1 MTSEP
6 ASATLQAGLLHD
18 PQLWVLKAWIIQHT
32 GLSYYSER
40 DADLVQA
47 LERVFA
53 FKGELGCAARLL
65 KRLQSNPQELDA
77 LVEQLTIGET
87 FFFRHLEMFHAL
99 RDHVFPDVLRRR
111 AASRTLRIWSA
122 GCSIGAEPYSISIL
136 LRELLGAQF
145 RHWSIHIL
153 GTDINRKFLR
163 MAEEGAYEPW
173 TLRGMPPHVLARS
186 FIKDQAVKKWRISDR
201 CREGVAFRSH
211 NLACDPLPDPLHDLV
226 NFDLI
231 ICRNV
236 MIYFD
241 QPAIQRLARQFYD
254 TLRPGGW
261 LAVGHAEPHTSTFRM
276 FRTVNATGAVLYQR
290 PTAEHGHVVLGD
302 PVPPMPAPATGLF
315 PPPPPAPNAQRPW
328 QPAVLNLDLPAE
340 VPTSTSLSMPHA
352 KAQPQPQKHGAAHED
367 PLAEITRL
375 ADAGDLKA
383 ALQACDALILREPLH
398 AGAYYYH
405 GMILAQHAE
414 WAAAERSLRRCLYLE
429 RNLALAHFYL
439 GLVLERLG
447 QPARKHYANA
457 QDLLAGQPEHA
468 LVPLG
473 QGLTVREFRSLLTT
487 PEPPPATSAPRP

>member
-1 MTSEP
+1 MTH
-6 ASATLQAGLLHD
+6 ASASPQAALLHD
-18 PQLWVLKAWIIQHT
+18 PQLWALKAWIIQRT

-40 DADLVQA
+40 DADLVQS

-53 FKGELGCAARLL
+53 ADGKLDSASALL
-65 KRLQSNPQELDA
+65 KRLQSSARDLDA

-145 RHWSIHIL
+145 RDWSIHIL

-186 FIKDQAVKKWRISDR
+186 FIKEGRKWRISDR

-211 NLACDPLPDPLHDLV
+211 NLASDPLPDPLNDLV

-241 QPAIQRLARQFYD
+241 QPAIQRLAQQFYD

-261 LAVGHAEPHTSTFRM
+261 LAVGHAEPHTGTFRM

-290 PTAEHGHVVLGD
+290 PTAEHGHVVVE
-302 PVPPMPAPATGLF
+302 PAPPLPGQALFPRPPAPAI
-315 PPPPPAPNAQRPW
+315 QRPW
-328 QPAVLNLDLPAE
+328 QPAVLNITLPAQQTP
-340 VPTSTSLSMPHA
+340 VLSGTLAST
-352 KAQPQPQKHGAAHED
+352 GD
-367 PLAEITRL
+367 PLGEITRL
-375 ADAGDLKA
+375 ADSGDLKA
-383 ALQACDALILREPLH
+383 ALQACDALILQQPLN

-414 WAAAERSLRRCLYLE
+414 WTAAERSLRRCLYLD

-447 QPARKHYANA
+447 QSSRKHYANV
-457 QDLLAGQPEHA
+457 QDLLAGQPDHA
-468 LVPLG
+468 PVPLG

-487 PEPPPATSAPRP
+487 PEPPPATPTSRP